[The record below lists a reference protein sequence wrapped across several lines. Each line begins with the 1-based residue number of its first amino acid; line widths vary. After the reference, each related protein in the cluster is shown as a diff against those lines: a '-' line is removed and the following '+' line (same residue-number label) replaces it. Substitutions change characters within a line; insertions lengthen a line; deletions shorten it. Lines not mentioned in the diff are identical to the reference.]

1 MTGMCRYSVW
11 LFFTSLP
18 AGEICFC
25 AFTMKHNNT
34 LGSALAGVRR
44 KHDVFVITG
53 VPDTEE

>member
-34 LGSALAGVRR
+34 LGSALAGVRS